1 MLIRHLRYCCDLYS
15 NLRLLLAREDVPVV
29 TPGQFVVADRGISLG
44 DAVGSYEPLAKA
56 VYGEVIIDL
65 RA

>member
-1 MLIRHLRYCCDLYS
+1 M
-15 NLRLLLAREDVPVV
+15 AREDVPVV